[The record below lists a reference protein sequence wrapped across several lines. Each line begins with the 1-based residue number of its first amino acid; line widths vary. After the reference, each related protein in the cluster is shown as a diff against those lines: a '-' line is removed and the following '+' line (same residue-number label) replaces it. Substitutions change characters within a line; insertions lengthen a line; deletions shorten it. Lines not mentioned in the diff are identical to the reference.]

1 MKIIYEPV
9 KIVEEYKMESKNDV
23 PDLPGSAADE
33 METSEQEVKIPV
45 DAAYIH
51 NIMFNKE
58 WLTRQEAIMLINSL
72 SGSVLIDE
80 TRRGKSQKED
90 KKYL

>member
-1 MKIIYEPV
+1 MRLTD
-9 KIVEEYKMESKNDV
+9 EYLTDDKDML
-23 PDLPGSAADE
+23 DLPGSAADE
-33 METSEQEVKIPV
+33 IKKDIAQQEEVLI

-58 WLTRQEAIMLINSL
+58 WLTRQEAMMLINSI

-80 TRRGKSQKED
+80 TRRGKSEKAGT
-90 KKYL
+90 KYL